1 MAWKEK
7 SFCAVEL
14 SHILHLSNRDDTSYF
29 EKNFTIPFLFFD
41 FVTYTLFIFKHTA
54 FENDFPIYKYA
65 FIHSL
70 FIVES
75 QRRYQHHPSYSSHVQ
90 IVDDHTLLHLWEEC
104 LYLHE

>member
-7 SFCAVEL
+7 SSCALEL
-14 SHILHLSNRDDTSYF
+14 SHVLHLSNREDSSYF

-41 FVTYTLFIFKHTA
+41 YIIYFKYTA
-54 FENDFPIYKYA
+54 FENDFPIYIYA

-90 IVDDHTLLHLWEEC
+90 IVDNHTLLHL
-104 LYLHE
+104 